1 MKSNS
6 LAPMLAT
13 HDADIVCGFLSFQ
26 DLRDIYEVSSN
37 GTLQK
42 HEYKIELVITE
53 ESNKE
58 LIDVDVYVTHQS
70 SLQLDLT
77 EVIEHSNIIDG
88 LRCAH
93 LAHLLLLKIDTYTSF
108 INDKSNTESLKF
120 TKIVHDILQIV
131 GLLTLDQLSTEII
144 SKNINEQRLTAL
156 LDILSNHKLIYSNTC
171 KHFSVA
177 CFTATVDGIK
187 EACA

>member
-1 MKSNS
+1 
-6 LAPMLAT
+6 MLAT

-77 EVIEHSNIIDG
+77 EVIEHSNIID
-88 LRCAH
+88 
-93 LAHLLLLKIDTYTSF
+93 
-108 INDKSNTESLKF
+108 
-120 TKIVHDILQIV
+120 
-131 GLLTLDQLSTEII
+131 
-144 SKNINEQRLTAL
+144 
-156 LDILSNHKLIYSNTC
+156 
-171 KHFSVA
+171 
-177 CFTATVDGIK
+177 
-187 EACA
+187 